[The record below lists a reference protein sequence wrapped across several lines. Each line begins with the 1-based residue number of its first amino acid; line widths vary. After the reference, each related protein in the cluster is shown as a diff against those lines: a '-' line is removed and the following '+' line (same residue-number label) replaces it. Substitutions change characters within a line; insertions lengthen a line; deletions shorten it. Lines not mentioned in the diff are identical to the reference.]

1 MKALSIAETAHIVY
15 LLEEGLSGRESLM
28 LELDSIPDAHQVEAI
43 MLLAKFPSLVF
54 RD

>member
-1 MKALSIAETAHIVY
+1 MSSRQCLWLLQDAM
-15 LLEEGLSGRESLM
+15 LEEGLSGRESLM

-43 MLLAKFPSLVF
+43 MLLAKFPSLVS